1 VRVLVDTSTFI
12 WIISRPARLSREALR
27 VLKKPNTVRELS
39 TLSLTEIAIKVLD
52 RKLDLTKEQIRQK
65 IEAAQV
71 QVLPYQA
78 AHAYAFYDLPLHHYD
93 PFDRQIIAQA
103 IAENIPIVT
112 GDEAFEKYPVKVI
125 W

>member
-1 VRVLVDTSTFI
+1 M
-12 WIISRPARLSREALR
+12 
-27 VLKKPNTVRELS
+27 KKPDTVRELS

-78 AHAYAFYDLPLHHYD
+78 AHAYAFYDLPRHHYD
-93 PFDRQIIAQA
+93 PFGRQIIAQA